1 MYGCNFRTWFGS
13 WLSWKW
19 CSQKAAVVIDIV
31 VLVLEVVN
39 IAEVNGV
46 RECTDLPVRSEA
58 VNIVIR
64 YKIVTREIKYSYLHL
79 FDDGRWRLY
88 DIEIV
93 TRRSDGEVASL
104 ENLLLDLVIDIFPS
118 DSHNENR
125 ISGNL
130 TFYCAIAVLTLFL
143 FDTAFDVSDVIVLL
157 TRFSNFSKTEVVSNN
172 CFTSNKTPCDEL
184 AKTLVAGTMMFH
196 YHR

>member
-1 MYGCNFRTWFGS
+1 M
-13 WLSWKW
+13 
-19 CSQKAAVVIDIV
+19 
-31 VLVLEVVN
+31 
-39 IAEVNGV
+39 
-46 RECTDLPVRSEA
+46 
-58 VNIVIR
+58 
-64 YKIVTREIKYSYLHL
+64 TREIKYSYLHL

-157 TRFSNFSKTEVVSNN
+157 TRFSNFSKTEVVSHN
-172 CFTSNKTPCDEL
+172 CFTSNKNT
-184 AKTLVAGTMMFH
+184 V
-196 YHR
+196 